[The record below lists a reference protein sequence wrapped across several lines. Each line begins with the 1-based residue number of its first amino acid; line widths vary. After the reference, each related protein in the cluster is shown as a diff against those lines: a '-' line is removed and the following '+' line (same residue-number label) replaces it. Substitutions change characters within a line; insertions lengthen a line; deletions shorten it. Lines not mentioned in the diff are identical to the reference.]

1 MKKKKKRIKGK
12 AKSNRQYKD
21 SVFVDIFSRNEET
34 RQVAAVSLYNA
45 LHEEKI
51 AEDAQIE
58 FLELKNVL
66 YHKHKNDVSFR
77 VNDKII
83 VLIEHQSTINEN
95 MPFRFLLYIAALYDL
110 IIEAEKR
117 YRQHLFKIP
126 KPEFYVIYNG
136 VQDYPAISELCLS
149 DAFEE
154 VEGAKGDVPLELKVK
169 VININHEAN
178 KDFLKKCP
186 LLEQY
191 QEFVKIIYDY
201 KQKYGE
207 KGFFLGIQ
215 YCIEHGIFPEYLIK
229 NITEVVNMLQKKY
242 KYRDEVRVI
251 REEERELGIKQGMIQ
266 GIKQGM
272 MQGLLKGMQE
282 GVLKG
287 MLQGTYDTNVKN
299 AKEMLNLGIPVETI
313 MKVTGLKKDEV
324 LNLIKK

>member
-1 MKKKKKRIKGK
+1 MKKKQKRIKGK

-51 AEDAQIE
+51 AEDAKIE

-136 VQDYPAISELCLS
+136 VQEYPAISELCLS

-154 VEGAKGDVPLELKVK
+154 VEGDVQLELKVK

-229 NITEVVNMLQKKY
+229 NITEVVNMLQQKY

-251 REEERELGIKQGMIQ
+251 REEERELGIKQG
-266 GIKQGM
+266 IKQGM
-272 MQGLLKGMQE
+272 IKGRLEGIQE
-282 GVLKG
+282 GLLKG

>member
-1 MKKKKKRIKGK
+1 MKKKRIKGK

-51 AEDAQIE
+51 AEDAKIE

-149 DAFEE
+149 DAF
-154 VEGAKGDVPLELKVK
+154 
-169 VININHEAN
+169 
-178 KDFLKKCP
+178 
-186 LLEQY
+186 
-191 QEFVKIIYDY
+191 
-201 KQKYGE
+201 
-207 KGFFLGIQ
+207 
-215 YCIEHGIFPEYLIK
+215 
-229 NITEVVNMLQKKY
+229 
-242 KYRDEVRVI
+242 
-251 REEERELGIKQGMIQ
+251 
-266 GIKQGM
+266 
-272 MQGLLKGMQE
+272 
-282 GVLKG
+282 
-287 MLQGTYDTNVKN
+287 
-299 AKEMLNLGIPVETI
+299 
-313 MKVTGLKKDEV
+313 
-324 LNLIKK
+324 